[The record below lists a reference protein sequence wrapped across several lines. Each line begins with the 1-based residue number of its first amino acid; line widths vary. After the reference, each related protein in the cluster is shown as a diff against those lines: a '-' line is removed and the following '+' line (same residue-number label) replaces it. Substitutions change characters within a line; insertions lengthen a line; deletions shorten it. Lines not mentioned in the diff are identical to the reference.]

1 MTLLTLVRLRTAKGT
16 NSDSHGEYG
25 KGTPIGG
32 PGNRGVWTK
41 GDYAPSQYSE

>member
-25 KGTPIGG
+25 KCILIGVPQTVVYDLKGNTP
-32 PGNRGVWTK
+32 T
-41 GDYAPSQYSE
+41 QCHE

>member
-25 KGTPIGG
+25 KGTPTGV
-32 PGNRGVWTK
+32 PQTVAYDLKGN
-41 GDYAPSQYSE
+41 APTQYSE